1 MQLSPTHT
9 SDHPAHVP
17 SELAFDFDMYDLPAA
32 FADDTHRYWKQV
44 QQTYPSLFWTPRYGG
59 HWVATHGDDIKYML
73 ETYEEFSNHESF
85 IPKGVQPRIIPPTL
99 DPPEHTPVR
108 ALIQPAFTP
117 KALVSVQQHAREIA
131 IQVIEELKPRGECDF
146 VRDFAGNMPIVA
158 FLTMLGLP
166 VEDRPML
173 RGWVQMMT
181 PANNPN
187 VVEGWRRITEY
198 MQGWID
204 KRRAN
209 PGDDLISKVVH
220 GKIGDRPITPEETMS
235 ICQVLLGGGLDT
247 VVTMTSFVARHLAKH
262 PEDRKT
268 LREHPELIPGAVE
281 EFARSFGTTNIGR
294 EVKKD
299 LVYKGL
305 TMRKGDMVAV
315 CTPLYGLD
323 DDIYPNATQVD
334 IRRKGAP
341 RHMAFG
347 SGVHNC
353 AGAILA
359 RREMAIFVEEWLPRI
374 PDFRIKAGTTPKVT
388 TGLVNSM
395 SEMWLEW

>member
-1 MQLSPTHT
+1 MNLTPVPIGS
-9 SDHPAHVP
+9 HPPHVP
-17 SELAFDFDMYDLPAA
+17 SELAFDFDMYELPAA
-32 FADDTHRYWKQV
+32 FADDTHRYWKEV
-44 QQTYPSLFWTPRYGG
+44 QKTYPPLFWTPRYGG
-59 HWVATHGDDIKYML
+59 HWVATRGDDIKHML
-73 ETYEEFSNHESF
+73 ETYEQFSNHESF

-117 KALVSVQQHAREIA
+117 KALVAVHQHAREIA
-131 IQVIEELKPRGECDF
+131 IQVIEELKPRGECEF
-146 VRDFAGNMPIVA
+146 VGDFAGNMPIVA

-166 VEDRPML
+166 VADRAML

-187 VVEGWRRITEY
+187 VVQGWRLVTEY
-198 MQGWID
+198 LQGWID
-204 KRRAN
+204 KRKAS

-220 GKIGDRPITPEETMS
+220 GEIGGRPITDEEIMS

-247 VVTMTSFVARHLAKH
+247 VVTMTSFAARHLARH
-262 PEDRKT
+262 PEDRKA
-268 LREHPELIPGAVE
+268 LREHPELVPRAVE
-281 EFARSFGTTNIGR
+281 EFARCFGTTNIGR
-294 EVKKD
+294 EVKSD
-299 LVYKGL
+299 IIYKGL
-305 TMRKGDMVAV
+305 TMRQGDMVAV

-323 DDIYPNATQVD
+323 DDIYQDAMKVD
-334 IRRKGAP
+334 IRRQGAP

-353 AGAILA
+353 AGAVLA
-359 RREMAIFVEEWLPRI
+359 RREMAIFLEEWLVRI
-374 PDFRIKAGTTPKVT
+374 PEFHIKPGTTPKVT

-395 SEMWLEW
+395 SEMWLAW